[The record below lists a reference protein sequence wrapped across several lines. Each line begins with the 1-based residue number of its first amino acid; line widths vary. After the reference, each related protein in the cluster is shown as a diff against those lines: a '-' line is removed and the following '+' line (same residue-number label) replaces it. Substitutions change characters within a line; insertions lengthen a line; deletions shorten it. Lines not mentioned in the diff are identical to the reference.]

1 MKILITGAS
10 GLFGINFALNLY
22 QQHQIIGISNNRS
35 LYNTPFEMK
44 QVDLGDFPVLAPLLQ
59 QTKPDLLIH
68 CAAMANV
75 DDCEKNP
82 DLAQKI
88 NADLAGELAGI
99 TSRLGI
105 QMVHLSTDAVFD
117 GKTGNYLETD
127 ATHPI
132 NKYAET
138 KLAGEKMVAE
148 ANPDCIIARVNF
160 YGYSLSG
167 KRSLGELFVGQLSAG
182 KSMMGFTDVYFC
194 PFHIL
199 QLSDLLMQMAEMQ
212 LKGLFHVVNDECLSK
227 YEFGCRIAR
236 KFGFDEKKIIPTS
249 WRDAGL
255 VANRSPQL
263 TLNITKLKEYLKSPL
278 PDQDACLES
287 FYNLYR
293 KNYPQQIRSFLLQ

>member
-287 FYNLYR
+287 FYDLYR